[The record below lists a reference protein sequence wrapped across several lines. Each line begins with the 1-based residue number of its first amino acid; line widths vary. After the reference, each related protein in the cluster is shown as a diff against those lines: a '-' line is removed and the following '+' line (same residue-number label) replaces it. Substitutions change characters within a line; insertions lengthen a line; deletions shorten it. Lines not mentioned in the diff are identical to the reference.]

1 MECRMMTKI
10 VAITGAVVATAI
22 GYVCT
27 ILAYRE
33 FSEVA
38 KMLDAHADS
47 AALGL
52 RGFEEL

>member
-1 MECRMMTKI
+1 MTKI
-10 VAITGAVVATAI
+10 VAIAGAVVATAI
-22 GYVCT
+22 GYAGT
-27 ILAYRE
+27 ILAYRQ

-47 AALGL
+47 AAMGL